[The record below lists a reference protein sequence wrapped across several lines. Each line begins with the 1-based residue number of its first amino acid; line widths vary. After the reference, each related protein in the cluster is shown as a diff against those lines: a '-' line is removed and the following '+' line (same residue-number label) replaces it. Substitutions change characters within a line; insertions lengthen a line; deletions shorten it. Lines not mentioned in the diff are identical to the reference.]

1 MTLLRQRLRSL
12 RRDDR
17 GSAVLEWPLASLL
30 LLIPVA
36 IMVILLPTWS
46 EHQTV
51 ARDAATVAAREAV
64 LASTPEE
71 ALAAGDDAAF
81 RTVENFGLNAEE
93 VSVTWAGDLSRG
105 GSITA
110 TVTVRMPAIVVPG
123 WGGVDAWSWSASH
136 TERVDDYRSIG

>member
-1 MTLLRQRLRSL
+1 MTAAHRFRGFCRA
-12 RRDDR
+12 DR

-46 EHQTV
+46 ERQTV
-51 ARDAATVAAREAV
+51 ARDAATTAAREAV
-64 LASTPEE
+64 LAPIPEE
-71 ALAAGDDAAF
+71 ALAVGEAAAL
-81 RTVENFGLNAEE
+81 RTAENFGIDPDD
-93 VSVTWAGDLSRG
+93 VSVSWAGDLSRG

-110 TVTVRMPAIVVPG
+110 SVTIRMPAIVVPG

-136 TERVDDYRSIG
+136 TERLDDYRSIG